1 MELYHIPAESSAK
14 CLGILQTLEPSGI
27 FQPEI
32 AHYLLY
38 QLHING
44 IKNQSYTRLIL
55 NHLDDIA
62 SGNLRTIADDL
73 AISVPEV
80 RR

>member
-1 MELYHIPAESSAK
+1 MDDKGFFPYTPEDLMELYHIPAESSAK

-27 FQPEI
+27 FQPDI

-44 IKNQSYTRLIL
+44 IGKSIL
-55 NHLDDIA
+55 YPLDFK
-62 SGNLRTIADDL
+62 SSR
-73 AISVPEV
+73 
-80 RR
+80 